1 MKSVFARSGNS
12 TDFFSDKFFY
22 VNNCGY
28 NKDIDIAIDVKRP
41 AGRSDYQLLFVESG
55 KVNVRL
61 FDETNVIHGGEA
73 YVFCP
78 GEPQYYSTCD
88 DGNTS
93 YYWIHFSGYA
103 AKEIVGSIV
112 SGGVIACDDSHAF
125 VTGIKELVAEVQ
137 FGENVLKT
145 AGMAME
151 LIALFCRQGISF
163 FDKTVGMMNRD
174 IDNGVFDRDWA
185 KISGLSKYYFIRLF
199 REKCGKTPHA
209 YFCDLRMERA
219 KFLLTETHMSI
230 GDVAAALGYNDR
242 FYFSTVFKK
251 STGSSPR
258 AYRTRFS

>member
-1 MKSVFARSGNS
+1 MTSYEKRVCKRWKLNR
-12 TDFFSDKFFY
+12 FFSDKFFY

-103 AKEIVGSIV
+103 AEEIVDSIV
-112 SGGVIACDDSHAF
+112 SGGVITCDDLHAF
-125 VTGIKELVAEVQ
+125 VTGIKELVAEVR
-137 FGENVLKT
+137 FGENGIKT

-151 LIALFCRQGISF
+151 LIALFCRRGISF
-163 FDKTVGMMNRD
+163 
-174 IDNGVFDRDWA
+174 
-185 KISGLSKYYFIRLF
+185 
-199 REKCGKTPHA
+199 
-209 YFCDLRMERA
+209 
-219 KFLLTETHMSI
+219 LTKQSE
-230 GDVAAALGYNDR
+230 
-242 FYFSTVFKK
+242 
-251 STGSSPR
+251 
-258 AYRTRFS
+258 